1 MSQHI
6 TTAGRDRADGSDAGR
21 ARPSATTGL
30 ADDGTGTVHLIV
42 GSEAARLVMTGE
54 IDQSTNADLTDAVN
68 EAISLA
74 RPVQVDV
81 RHVQFMDS
89 SGIATLAY
97 LAQRTQSPLT
107 VIQPPDV
114 IRFLMEVTRLDE
126 VVDITED
133 DPGFP
138 SRS

>member
-1 MSQHI
+1 
-6 TTAGRDRADGSDAGR
+6 
-21 ARPSATTGL
+21 
-30 ADDGTGTVHLIV
+30 
-42 GSEAARLVMTGE
+42 MTGE

-74 RPVQVDV
+74 RSVQVDV
-81 RHVQFMDS
+81 RHVRFMDS
-89 SGIATLAY
+89 SGIAMLAY
-97 LAQRTQSPLT
+97 LAQRTQYPLLM
-107 VIQPPDV
+107 IQPPEV
-114 IRFLMEVTRLDE
+114 LRFLMEVTRLDE